1 MTPAIS
7 PAVATVRAPTERPA
21 ARPEWPSTASWWTR
35 VSGEGPPRAPVH
47 FSMRRVGESPEFR
60 FSSPEAGRSSSALIL
75 GGGIF
80 WWQEG
85 RTLGLRYRSI
95 SPESVMP
102 PAVFTE
108 AFPSEWKGSE
118 VGLETVSGQ
127 PAMLSRGTFRGK
139 DWNIWLPL
147 SLELPPL
154 RMTSGT
160 LVYENVEI
168 ETGAPID
175 AELFSPP
182 AGIEFEGPGDDWKG
196 PPSFFAAPET
206 DEPMT
211 VAGDVQAPVLI
222 KKVEPAYPA
231 AFRVARIAGNVILEA
246 IIGKDG
252 NVREAR
258 VIRSAHP
265 LLDEEALKAVRQ
277 WVYRPATWKGKS
289 VSVYL
294 TVTMSFRLN

>member
-1 MTPAIS
+1 
-7 PAVATVRAPTERPA
+7 
-21 ARPEWPSTASWWTR
+21 
-35 VSGEGPPRAPVH
+35 
-47 FSMRRVGESPEFR
+47 MRRVGESPEFR
-60 FSSPEAGRSSSALIL
+60 FSSSDEARSSSALVLGRGIL
-75 GGGIF
+75 
-80 WWQEG
+80 WWQPG
-85 RTLGLRYRSI
+85 RALGLRYRSI
-95 SPESVMP
+95 SPEAVIP
-102 PAVFTE
+102 PPVFTE
-108 AFPSEWKGSE
+108 SFLSEWKGSE

-127 PAMLSRGTFRGK
+127 PAMRYRGSFRGK
-139 DWNIWLPL
+139 EWSLWLPL

-154 RMTSGT
+154 RMATGS

-168 ETGAPID
+168 ETGAPMD

-182 AGIEFEGPGDDWKG
+182 AGVEFEGPGDDWKG
-196 PPSFFAAPET
+196 PPSIFAAPET

-211 VAGDVQAPVLI
+211 VAGDVEAPVLI
-222 KKVEPAYPA
+222 KKVEPTYLA
-231 AFRVARIAGNVILEA
+231 AFRVARISGDVVVEA

-277 WVYRPATWKGKS
+277 WVYRPATWKGKP

>member
-1 MTPAIS
+1 MGDAGRQP
-7 PAVATVRAPTERPA
+7 
-21 ARPEWPSTASWWTR
+21 
-35 VSGEGPPRAPVH
+35 PVH
-47 FSMRRVGESPEFR
+47 VSMRRVGESPEFR
-60 FSSPEAGRSSSALIL
+60 FSSSDGGRSSSALVL
-75 GGGIF
+75 GSGLL
-80 WWQEG
+80 WWQAG

-95 SPESVMP
+95 SPDAVMP
-102 PAVFTE
+102 PPVFTE
-108 AFPSEWKGSE
+108 SFLSGWNGSE

-127 PAMLSRGTFRGK
+127 PALLYRGSFRGK
-139 DWNIWLPL
+139 EWSLWLPL

-154 RMTSGT
+154 RMATGS

-168 ETGAPID
+168 ETGVSLE
-175 AELFSPP
+175 AEVFSPP
-182 AGIEFEGPGDDWKG
+182 AGVEFDGPDDDWKG
-196 PPSFFAAPET
+196 PPSASSAAEA

-222 KKVEPAYPA
+222 KKVEPVYPA
-231 AFRVARIAGNVILEA
+231 ALRQARVSGAVMIEA

-265 LLDEEALKAVRQ
+265 SLDEEALKAVRL
-277 WVYRPATWKGKS
+277 WVYKPATWKGRP

-294 TVTMSFRLN
+294 TVTTTFLLN